1 MKKFYFLLA
10 VAVAITSVASAQL
23 SMKSATGKKREQQ
36 NTAVS
41 AKAAIQ
47 SLHRNANPSPSTST
61 VYWSDDFSNPA
72 NWSTTAVIGTD
83 NWVIGTAGPA
93 GSFAIAPINSATAA
107 NGFALFDSD
116 LLCSGDQTANLE
128 TVNNID
134 LSAATS
140 ARVVFSQYYRAYFD
154 STFLFVSNDGGTT
167 WSQITVNPITVN
179 NNYNSNNATTGANP
193 EVVNFD
199 ITSIAAGSAT
209 VKLRFQF
216 YSPTTLG
223 ASAGC
228 GYAWML
234 DDVSIED
241 IPADDI
247 GIADAAYPSQYSCVP
262 LLQIQPLALSA
273 SVANFGSAPA
283 SNVVMTF
290 NVYDGS
296 FNNIYT
302 GISNTVSSLNPG
314 DTSAQLAA
322 GTSFTPSDT
331 GVYYIEYI
339 CSMTGADANTSNDT
353 IYDLFVVDD
362 STYARDYTYID
373 AGAYNGGLGF
383 NAPNTG
389 YLGQMF
395 DIYQA
400 SQFTSVSFFLAGATI
415 GDSMSVDVFD
425 VVGGLPNAIVGT
437 TGNYVISAADTGG
450 AFLTLPLLS
459 PVTVGQGQ
467 WFVAVN
473 QKTANNITLGSATDI
488 FNPNTG
494 FFQIGG
500 GTWNAV
506 EVAFNVC
513 FILRPNNPTAT
524 QVGIDNVNSNASFMV
539 YPNPSKGQLFIN
551 SDVTNAA
558 VSVTN
563 ALGQT
568 VYTNTFNSLNNAK
581 IDLGNVSEGIYTIR
595 IQTENG
601 VMTKNVMISNR

>member
-1 MKKFYFLLA
+1 
-10 VAVAITSVASAQL
+10 
-23 SMKSATGKKREQQ
+23 
-36 NTAVS
+36 
-41 AKAAIQ
+41 
-47 SLHRNANPSPSTST
+47 
-61 VYWSDDFSNPA
+61 
-72 NWSTTAVIGTD
+72 
-83 NWVIGTAGPA
+83 
-93 GSFAIAPINSATAA
+93 
-107 NGFALFDSD
+107 
-116 LLCSGDQTANLE
+116 
-128 TVNNID
+128 
-134 LSAATS
+134 
-140 ARVVFSQYYRAYFD
+140 
-154 STFLFVSNDGGTT
+154 
-167 WSQITVNPITVN
+167 
-179 NNYNSNNATTGANP
+179 
-193 EVVNFD
+193 
-199 ITSIAAGSAT
+199 
-209 VKLRFQF
+209 
-216 YSPTTLG
+216 
-223 ASAGC
+223 
-228 GYAWML
+228 
-234 DDVSIED
+234 
-241 IPADDI
+241 
-247 GIADAAYPSQYSCVP
+247 
-262 LLQIQPLALSA
+262 
-273 SVANFGSAPA
+273 
-283 SNVVMTF
+283 
-290 NVYDGS
+290 
-296 FNNIYT
+296 
-302 GISNTVSSLNPG
+302 
-314 DTSAQLAA
+314 
-322 GTSFTPSDT
+322 
-331 GVYYIEYI
+331 
-339 CSMTGADANTSNDT
+339 
-353 IYDLFVVDD
+353 
-362 STYARDYTYID
+362 
-373 AGAYNGGLGF
+373 LGF

-400 SQFTSVSFFLAGATI
+400 SQFTSVSFFLAGATL

-425 VVGGLPNAIVGT
+425 VVGGLPNAVVGT

>member
-10 VAVAITSVASAQL
+10 AAVAFTSIASAQL
-23 SMKSATGKKREQQ
+23 SMKTATGKKHEQQ
-36 NTAVS
+36 NS
-41 AKAAIQ
+41 ANSARAAIQ
-47 SLHRNANPSPSTST
+47 SLHRNANPAPTTST
-61 VYWSDDFSNPA
+61 VYWSDDFSNTA
-72 NWSTTAVIGTD
+72 NWSATPVVGND
-83 NWVIGTAGPA
+83 NWVIGTAGPS
-93 GSFAIAPINSATAA
+93 GSFAIAPINSVTAA

-134 LSAATS
+134 LSNATS
-140 ARVVFSQYYRAYFD
+140 ARIVFSQYYRNYYD
-154 STFLFVSNDGGTT
+154 STFLFISNDGGTT
-167 WSQITVNPITVN
+167 WNKISVNPNTAI
-179 NNYNSNNATTGANP
+179 NNYNSNNASTGTNP
-193 EVVNFD
+193 DVVNID
-199 ITSIAAGSAT
+199 ITSLVAGSAT

-216 YSPTTLG
+216 YSPTSLG

-234 DDVSIED
+234 DDISIED

-247 GIADAAYPSQYSCVP
+247 GIADAAFPSPYSCVP
-262 LLQIQPLALSA
+262 LLQVQPITLSA
-273 SVANFGSAPA
+273 NVANFGSAPA

-296 FNNIYT
+296 FANVYT
-302 GISNTVSSLNPG
+302 GVSNTVASLNPG
-314 DTSAQLAA
+314 DTTAALTA
-322 GTSFTPSDT
+322 GTSYTPSDT

-353 IYDLFVVDD
+353 IYDVFVVDD
-362 STYARDYTYID
+362 STYARDYTYVD
-373 AGAYNGGLGF
+373 GGAYNGGLGF
-383 NAPNTG
+383 NSPNTG

-400 SQFTSVSFFLAGATI
+400 SQFTSVSFFLAGATL

-425 VVGGLPNAIVGT
+425 VVGGIPNAVIGT
-437 TGNYVISAADTGG
+437 TGNYIISAADTGG

-459 PVTVGQGQ
+459 PVTVGAGQ
-467 WFVAVN
+467 WFIGVN
-473 QKTANNITLGSATDI
+473 QKVPNNITLGSATDI
-488 FNPNTG
+488 FTPNTG

-506 EVAFNVC
+506 EVAFDVC

-524 QVGIDNVNSNASFMV
+524 QVGINNVSSAASFLV

-551 SDVTNAA
+551 SDVANAT
-558 VSVTN
+558 VSVIN

-568 VYTNTFNSLNNAK
+568 VYTNNFTSLMNAK
-581 IDLGNVSEGIYTIR
+581 IDLGTVAEGVYTIR
-595 IQTENG
+595 IQSENG